1 MKRLIEA
8 STTRRGHEWKVSPS
22 TIEIDSLL
30 QADAPPIPI
39 SIEELADVVFEV
51 ELLISIPPISIPE

>member
-1 MKRLIEA
+1 MRG
-8 STTRRGHEWKVSPS
+8 SWVTRQTGPS
-22 TIEIDSLL
+22 TRDVDLLL

>member
-1 MKRLIEA
+1 V
-8 STTRRGHEWKVSPS
+8 GPS
-22 TIEIDSLL
+22 KKEIDLLL

-39 SIEELADVVFEV
+39 SIEELAAVEFEV